1 MNPSGGFLIFLSER
15 VTLWL
20 ARAGSIGLAIMM
32 FLTLADVVGRIFD
45 HPVAGTVELTE
56 LIMGMIIYLGVG
68 FTTFNRSHIRVDI
81 LITMMSTRVQAV
93 LDVVTHVIATVFI
106 GFVSGGCFFR
116 PHPGSRTMTRQ
127 LSGKFPSAGGLRD
140 GAGQRVDAHLV
151 GASSCDCGPGGGYRA
166 GDGGWQSVLDGSR
179 LGGKQWTP
187 SP

>member
-20 ARAGSIGLAIMM
+20 ARAGSVGLAIMM

-81 LITMMSTRVQAV
+81 LITMMSARAQAV
-93 LDVVTHVIATVFI
+93 LDVVTHAIATVFI
-106 GFVSGGCFFR
+106 GFVVWRLFLQAA
-116 PHPGSRTMTRQ
+116 SRVENNDQTIIWEIPVWPVAYVMALASVLMLTS
-127 LSGKFPSAGGLRD
+127 LVL
-140 GAGQRVDAHLV
+140 HLV
-151 GASSCDCGPGGGYRA
+151 IAARAAVTGQVMVVGDPSSSGVD
-166 GDGGWQSVLDGSR
+166 
-179 LGGKQWTP
+179 
-187 SP
+187 